1 MISKHDLKNLNPLT
15 PESVNPAKLSEL
27 AETER
32 SRAEIQFASLATF
45 A

>member
-15 PESVNPAKLSEL
+15 TESANPAKLSEL

-32 SRAEIQFASLATF
+32 RRAFA
-45 A
+45 